1 MTSSYRYRA
10 STPDGQVVEGFVQA
24 ASPLTALEELRRQ
37 RLYPVD
43 LAPVAGASE
52 APRKSAMGRGP
63 ALSLFTRTVATML
76 GAGVALDRAV
86 AFAASQ
92 ARHPAVAEAAQQVH
106 QAVRE
111 GASLAD
117 SMARHPAI
125 FSPLTV
131 AMVAA
136 GEESGALDESMVR
149 LADHLDQM
157 DDLRGEVRAAL
168 LYPALMAVVSGTG
181 ITVLVLFGVPRFAAM
196 IADEGGALP
205 LSTRLLVG
213 AGGLMAGGW
222 WALLLGAALVTA
234 AGRSWLADSGNR
246 RRWHA
251 WRLGLPWV
259 GDLELKHQTAA
270 FARALGM
277 LLGNGRPLLPALRA
291 ARATVSNAE
300 LGARLDRAAEA
311 VSHGKAIHVALS
323 GTLPPLATELIAV
336 GEESGR
342 LDDLCSRVADV
353 YDGEVRRT
361 LRTLVGVI
369 EPAMILLFA
378 LVVGFVALAML
389 QAIYGINSS
398 LL

>member
-10 STPDGQVVEGFVQA
+10 STPDGHVVEGFVQA
-24 ASPLTALEELRRQ
+24 ASPLTALDELRRQ
-37 RLYPVD
+37 RLHPVD
-43 LAPVAGASE
+43 LAPVSVAGE
-52 APRKSAMGRGP
+52 APRQSGMGRAP
-63 ALSLFTRTVATML
+63 ALALFTRTVATML
-76 GAGVALDRAV
+76 GAGVALDRAMV
-86 AFAASQ
+86 FAASQ
-92 ARHPAVAEAAQQVH
+92 ARHPDVADAALQVH

-111 GASLAD
+111 GASLAGA
-117 SMARHPAI
+117 MARHPAV

-131 AMVAA
+131 AMVAG
-136 GEESGALDESMVR
+136 GEESGALDESLVR
-149 LADHLDQM
+149 LADHLDQLN
-157 DDLRGEVRAAL
+157 DLRGEVRAAL
-168 LYPALMAVVSGTG
+168 LYPALMAFVSGTG
-181 ITVLVLFGVPRFAAM
+181 ITVLLLFVVPRFAAM

-213 AGGLMAGGW
+213 AGGLVAGGW
-222 WALLLGAALVTA
+222 WALLIGGALLIA
-234 AGRSWLADSGNR
+234 AARSWLAHPGNR
-246 RRWHA
+246 QRWHA
-251 WRLGLPWV
+251 WRLALPWV
-259 GDLELKHQTAA
+259 GELELKHETAA

-277 LLGNGRPLLPALRA
+277 LLKSGRPLLPALRA

-300 LGARLDRAAEA
+300 LGAGLDRAAEA
-311 VSHGKAIHVALS
+311 VSHGKPIHVALS

-336 GEESGR
+336 GEGSGR
-342 LDDLCSRVADV
+342 LDDMCSRVADA

-389 QAIYGINSS
+389 QAIYGINTS